1 MGKVKDGTTASKPAK
16 PSKGGASNSG
26 SSMRRFAQFLA
37 NLFSADLY
45 KPLQGRHARIY
56 TAAGLGIVVVLG
68 LYRLFHNLNDSYGAG
83 AGYGGALGLGALIGW
98 FIFRVVQ
105 YPPFVE
111 FLIATESEM
120 NKVSWTSREDLYRAT
135 SVVLVTVTLMSVY
148 LFGVDY
154 VWATTLKLLGV
165 LKFGG
170 DGAFGSN
177 AG

>member
-16 PSKGGASNSG
+16 PSKGGSAGG
-26 SSMRRFAQFLA
+26 SRRRFAQFLGNLLSA
-37 NLFSADLY
+37 NLY
-45 KPLQGRHARIY
+45 KPMQGRHARIY
-56 TAAGLGIVVVLG
+56 TAAGLGIVIVLG
-68 LYRLFHNLNDSYGAG
+68 IYRLFGTLSESYGQG
-83 AGYGGALGLGALIGW
+83 IGFGVSLGLTVLLGW
-98 FIFRVVQ
+98 LIFRIVQ

-111 FLIATESEM
+111 FLIATEAEM
-120 NKVSWTSREDLYRAT
+120 NKVSWTSRADLYRAT

-154 VWATTLKLLGV
+154 LWSTLLQMLGV

-170 DGAFGSN
+170 GGAFGSN